1 MVKKYTVTKAGN
13 QIVNIHIHEK
23 SKQKVRRQKR
33 KKVSSS
39 GSIRTL
45 NRLIP
50 VSSEFPQQRTLA
62 QTQTIVL
69 PDGDKALG
77 QSNPLSA
84 LTYQKQLV
92 RLAIKEYEDEVKG
105 KSTVERENPIMS
117 GTPIPLP
124 TSSDN
129 DMPFT
134 PVKETK
140 PIIGLTKP
148 FIRRTKPIIRRIKPL
163 AQINIVSVIRGRR
176 DEAIEEYKINTTG
189 LTPTQVNK
197 LITEAHKSTVINL

>member
-39 GSIRTL
+39 GSIRTI

-105 KSTVERENPIMS
+105 KSTIEREEPIMPS
-117 GTPIPLP
+117 TPIPLP
-124 TSSDN
+124 
-129 DMPFT
+129 PFT

-140 PIIGLTKP
+140 PS
-148 FIRRTKPIIRRIKPL
+148 IRPIKPL
-163 AQINIVSVIRGRR
+163 EQINIDSVLAGRR
-176 DEAIEEYKINTTG
+176 DEAIEEYNINTTG
-189 LTPTQVNK
+189 LIRREVNK
-197 LITEAHKSTVINL
+197 LIREAHKSKVVNI

>member
-39 GSIRTL
+39 GSIRTI

-50 VSSEFPQQRTLA
+50 VSSEFPQQRKLS
-62 QTQTIVL
+62 QNQTIVL

-77 QSNPLSA
+77 QTNPLSA

-92 RLAIKEYEDEVKG
+92 KLAIKEYEDEVKG
-105 KSTVERENPIMS
+105 KSIVEREQPIMPS
-117 GTPIPLP
+117 TPIPLP
-124 TSSDN
+124 TSSNN

-140 PIIGLTKP
+140 PS
-148 FIRRTKPIIRRIKPL
+148 IRILKPL
-163 AQINIVSVIRGRR
+163 AQIDIESVLAGRR
-176 DEAIEEYKINTTG
+176 DDAIEEYNINTTG
-189 LTPTQVNK
+189 LNRREVNK
-197 LITEAHKSTVINL
+197 LIREGHKSKVVNI

>member
-77 QSNPLSA
+77 QSNPLSS

-92 RLAIKEYEDEVKG
+92 KLAIKEFEDEVKG
-105 KSTVERENPIMS
+105 KSIVEREKPIMPS
-117 GTPIPLP
+117 TPIPLP
-124 TSSDN
+124 PLPTSSNN

-140 PIIGLTKP
+140 PS
-148 FIRRTKPIIRRIKPL
+148 IRLLKPL
-163 AQINIVSVIRGRR
+163 AQIDIESVLAGRR
-176 DEAIEEYKINTTG
+176 DDAIEEYNINITG
-189 LTPTQVNK
+189 LNRREVNK
-197 LITEAHKSTVINL
+197 LIRERHKSKVVNI